1 MFGPRTALAVSICLL
16 VCVSA
21 TATTKI
27 PPDAA
32 VLTDV
37 VDTLDVIADRP
48 DPYDAIR
55 ELSTFAT
62 VHEIGDARGGVVS
75 VADVLEEGAGVD
87 VKRYG
92 GLGAYSTASIRASS
106 PAQVEICMDGVP
118 LRSPQ
123 WGVVN
128 LSDLPLSSVERVE
141 VYRSGAP
148 IGLGVAGIGGVINLV
163 TRPAGE
169 DLLGCSV
176 STGSHGTLGA
186 DILKAGRLRSVGY
199 LASFHH
205 LRSEGDFTYVD
216 HHGTPETTDD
226 DAFVTRENNQF
237 QQSGLF
243 LRIAPPSF
251 RGWRFDLSD
260 DLFVKES
267 GIPGIENVH
276 IKSAH
281 FDVLRNMLRGS
292 LDSPLLVGS
301 ALELRAMGFHQHQRD
316 RFYNPDDEVGLSRS
330 DTDNRSTAAGVNLLG
345 TLHWYRGRQ
354 VVRLFSELRHER
366 YIPEDMN
373 PNIGVGFTRKRR
385 VTTLNAEDR
394 VLLWGES
401 LALVVGYH
409 YQEAVDNYAGPVPF
423 GAPPAP
429 LDEPH
434 WSVAHG
440 PSFGLR
446 WSPEPALVVK
456 ANRARY
462 GRFPTMLELFGANGY
477 VVGNAELRPEEG
489 TTTDVGV
496 VLRAERPGVVSY
508 VLEAAV
514 FLSERDDLI
523 TFLQNSQKSVKAFN
537 LESARVAGL
546 ELSARCAWERGLEL
560 SVSYTRED
568 ARNTGPSPIYHG
580 KRIPYVP
587 QDKLFVRTALATGR
601 ITFRYDYHFESD
613 TYRDRANL
621 SENMSP
627 ARHLHGVGARVELT
641 ESLALDAHVQNVFDA
656 AVADVDGYPL
666 PGRTF
671 YVTLKFAVGPN

>member
-48 DPYDAIR
+48 DAYDAIR

-75 VADVLEEGAGVD
+75 IADVLEEGAGVD

-106 PAQVEICMDGVP
+106 PAQVEICLDGVP

-148 IGLGVAGIGGVINLV
+148 VGLGVAGIGGVINLV

-176 STGSHGTLGA
+176 STGSHGTFGA
-186 DILKAGRLRSVGY
+186 DM
-199 LASFHH
+199 
-205 LRSEGDFTYVD
+205 GDFTYVD
-216 HHGTPETTDD
+216 HHGTPENTDD
-226 DAFVTRENNQF
+226 DLVVERENNQF

-243 LRIAPPSF
+243 LRIAPPTF
-251 RGWRFDLSD
+251 RGWRFELSD

-292 LDSPLLVGS
+292 IDSPLLAGS
-301 ALELRAMGFHQHQRD
+301 ALELRATGFHQHQRD

-330 DTDNRSTAAGVNLLG
+330 DTDNKSTAAGVNLLG

-354 VVRLFSELRHER
+354 VVRLFSELRRER

-401 LALVVGYH
+401 LALVAGYH
-409 YQEAVDNYAGPVPF
+409 YQEAEDNYAGPVPF

-440 PSFGLR
+440 PSIGLR

-496 VLRAERPGVVSY
+496 VLRAERPGVVSS

-587 QDKLFVRTALATGR
+587 QDKLFARTALAAGR
-601 ITFRYDYHFESD
+601 VTFRYDYHFESD

-621 SENMSP
+621 PENMSP

-641 ESLALDAHVQNVFDA
+641 EDLALDAHVQNVFDA

-671 YVTLKFAVGPN
+671 YMTLKFTGGLN

>member
-1 MFGPRTALAVSICLL
+1 MFGPRAALAVPICLL
-16 VCVSA
+16 VCISA

-27 PPDAA
+27 PPDTG

-37 VDTLDVIADRP
+37 VDTVKVVADRP
-48 DPYDAIR
+48 DPLDEIW
-55 ELSTFAT
+55 ELPTFAT
-62 VHEIGDARGGVVS
+62 VHEIGDARSGVIS
-75 VADVLEEGAGVD
+75 VADVIEEGAGVD

-106 PAQVEICMDGVP
+106 PAQVEICLDGVP
-118 LRSPQ
+118 LRSAQ
-123 WGVVN
+123 WGVMN
-128 LSDLPLSSVERVE
+128 LSDLPLSNIERIE

-148 IGLGVAGIGGVINLV
+148 VGLGVAGIGGVINLV

-176 STGSHGTLGA
+176 STGSHGTFGA
-186 DILKAGRLRSVGY
+186 DVHGAGRVRSVGY
-199 LASFHH
+199 LISFHH

-216 HHGTPETTDD
+216 HHGTPENTDD
-226 DAFVTRENNQF
+226 DAVVTRENNQF
-237 QQSGLF
+237 EQSGLF
-243 LRIAPPSF
+243 LRIAPPPF
-251 RGWRFDLSD
+251 RGWRFELSD

-276 IKSAH
+276 IESAN
-281 FDVLRNMLRGS
+281 FDVFRNVLSGS
-292 LDSPLLVGS
+292 LESPLLVGN
-301 ALELRAMGFHQHQRD
+301 ALELRAMGFHHRQRD
-316 RFYNPDDEVGLSRS
+316 RFYNPDSEVGLNRS

-345 TLHWYRGRQ
+345 TLHWYRGHQ
-354 VVRLFSELRHER
+354 VIRLFSELRYER
-366 YIPEDMN
+366 YVPEDMN

-385 VTTLNAEDR
+385 VSTLNAEDR
-394 VLLWGES
+394 VVLWGGS

-423 GAPPAP
+423 GGPPTA

-440 PSFGLR
+440 PSLGLR
-446 WSPEPALVVK
+446 WSPAPSVVVR
-456 ANRARY
+456 ANRGRY

-496 VLRAERPGVVSY
+496 VFRMERPGVVSS
-508 VLEAAV
+508 VLEAAA

-523 TFLQNSQKSVKAFN
+523 TFLQSSPTRVKAFN

-546 ELSARCAWERGLEL
+546 ELSARCMWERGLEL

-568 ARNTGPSPIYHG
+568 ARNTGPSPIYHD

-587 QDKLFVRTALATGR
+587 QDKLFVRTALAVGR
-601 ITFRYDYHFESD
+601 ITFRYDYHFEGD

-621 SENMSP
+621 PENMSP

-641 ESLALDAHVQNVFDA
+641 EDLALDAQVQNVFDA
-656 AVADVDGYPL
+656 AVADVEGYPL

-671 YVTLKFAVGPN
+671 YVTLKFAVGSS

>member
-1 MFGPRTALAVSICLL
+1 
-16 VCVSA
+16 VSA
-21 TATTKI
+21 
-27 PPDAA
+27 
-32 VLTDV
+32 
-37 VDTLDVIADRP
+37 
-48 DPYDAIR
+48 
-55 ELSTFAT
+55 
-62 VHEIGDARGGVVS
+62 
-75 VADVLEEGAGVD
+75 
-87 VKRYG
+87 
-92 GLGAYSTASIRASS
+92 
-106 PAQVEICMDGVP
+106 
-118 LRSPQ
+118 
-123 WGVVN
+123 
-128 LSDLPLSSVERVE
+128 
-141 VYRSGAP
+141 
-148 IGLGVAGIGGVINLV
+148 
-163 TRPAGE
+163 
-169 DLLGCSV
+169 
-176 STGSHGTLGA
+176 GSHGTLGA
-186 DILKAGRLRSVGY
+186 DVLKSGRLRSVGY
-199 LASFHH
+199 LASFHY

-216 HHGTPETTDD
+216 HHGTPENTDD
-226 DAFVTRENNQF
+226 DAVVQRENNQF

-243 LRIAPPSF
+243 LRVVPPPF
-251 RGWRFDLSD
+251 RGWQLELSD

-276 IKSAH
+276 ITSAH

-292 LDSPLLVGS
+292 IGSPLLAGS
-301 ALELRAMGFHQHQRD
+301 ALELRATGFHQHQRD

-330 DTDNRSTAAGVNLLG
+330 DTDNRSTATGVNLLG

-354 VVRLFSELRHER
+354 VVSLFSELRDER
-366 YIPEDMN
+366 FVPEDMN

-385 VTTLNAEDR
+385 VSTLNAEDR
-394 VLLWGES
+394 VLLLGES

-423 GAPPAP
+423 GAPPAA
-429 LDEPH
+429 LDEPN
-434 WSVAHG
+434 WTVAHG
-440 PSFGLR
+440 PSLGLR
-446 WSPEPALVVK
+446 WSPAPSLVVR

-477 VVGNAELRPEEG
+477 VVGNAELLPEEG
-489 TTTDVGV
+489 TTTDVGF
-496 VLRAERPGVVSY
+496 VLRSERPGVASS

-560 SVSYTRED
+560 SVSYTLEE

-587 QDKLFVRTALATGR
+587 RDKLFVRTALATGR
-601 ITFRYDYHFESD
+601 VTFRYDYHFESD

-621 SENMSP
+621 PENMSP

-641 ESLALDAHVQNVFDA
+641 DDLALDAQVQNVFDV
-656 AVADVDGYPL
+656 AVADVEGYPL

-671 YVTLKFAVGPN
+671 YMTLKFAAGPD

>member
-1 MFGPRTALAVSICLL
+1 MLGPRTALAVPICLL
-16 VCVSA
+16 VCISA
-21 TATTKI
+21 TATTQI
-27 PPDAA
+27 PPDED
-32 VLTDV
+32 VLTYV
-37 VDTLDVIADRP
+37 ADTLDVTADRP

-62 VHEIGDARGGVVS
+62 VHEIDDARGGVVS
-75 VADVLEEGAGVD
+75 IADVLEEGAGVD

-92 GLGAYSTASIRASS
+92 GLGAFSTASIRASS
-106 PAQVEICMDGVP
+106 PAQVEICLDGVP

-148 IGLGVAGIGGVINLV
+148 VGLGVAGIGGVINLV

-169 DLLGCSV
+169 DHFGCSV
-176 STGSHGTLGA
+176 SGGSHGTLAA
-186 DILKAGRLRSVGY
+186 DALKSGRLRSVGY
-199 LASFHH
+199 LASFHY
-205 LRSEGDFTYVD
+205 LRSEGNFTYVD
-216 HHGTPETTDD
+216 RHGTPENTDD
-226 DAFVTRENNQF
+226 DAVVERENNQF

-243 LRIAPPSF
+243 LRIAPQPLK
-251 RGWRFDLSD
+251 GWQFGFSD
-260 DLFVKES
+260 DLFMKES

-276 IKSAH
+276 IKNAH
-281 FDVLRNMLRGS
+281 FDVFRNMLRGS
-292 LDSPLLVGS
+292 VDSPLLAGNTV
-301 ALELRAMGFHQHQRD
+301 ELRATGFHQHQRD
-316 RFYNPDDEVGLSRS
+316 RFYNPDNEVGLSRS

-345 TLHWYRGRQ
+345 ILHWYRGRQ

-366 YIPEDMN
+366 YVPEDMN

-385 VTTLNAEDR
+385 VSTLNAEDR
-394 VLLWGES
+394 VLLWSES
-401 LALVVGYH
+401 LALVVAYH

-440 PSFGLR
+440 PSLGLR
-446 WSPEPALVVK
+446 WSPEPSLVVR

-462 GRFPTMLELFGANGY
+462 GRFPTMLELFGSSGY
-477 VVGNAELRPEEG
+477 VVGNAELLPEQG
-489 TTTDVGV
+489 TTTDVGG
-496 VLRAERPGVVSY
+496 VLRAEHPGVASS

-514 FLSERDDLI
+514 FLSERENLI

-546 ELSARCAWERGLEL
+546 ELSARCAWERGPEL
-560 SVSYTRED
+560 SLSYTREE

-587 QDKLFVRTALATGR
+587 RDKLFVRVALAAGR
-601 ITFRYDYHFESD
+601 VAFRYDYHFESD

-621 SENMSP
+621 PENMSP
-627 ARHLHGVGARVELT
+627 ARHLHGVGARVDIT
-641 ESLALDAHVQNVFDA
+641 ESLALDAQVQNIFDA
-656 AVADVDGYPL
+656 AVADVEGYPL

-671 YVTLKFAVGPN
+671 YVTLKFAAGLN